1 MIYLFIINH
10 RINEVERHLC
20 IQSCPTSHSSRDT
33 QRWVPQSMS
42 RWHLK
47 ISKETQQHLWATSPT
62 QRRSVIWL
70 LLFNLAA
77 NQHHP
82 AADVVSWNVFGSMQR
97 CSATT
102 KTSVCYRHCFSPRVK
117 IQHHTRHCEENQFW
131 LGWKQD
137 TDVHMELPVF
147 QFVPIASCPGNEH
160 HWKETYCLHLTLL
173 LNIYRYRWDPYQT
186 FFFLSSIF
194 LSFLIGSILCGAL
207 SSMFTSLLCWEAWN
221 WTQYYK
227 CGLTNAE

>member
-117 IQHHTRHCEENQFW
+117 IQHHTRHCEEKISVPAEIKTR
-131 LGWKQD
+131 LKQRSYS
-137 TDVHMELPVF
+137 
-147 QFVPIASCPGNEH
+147 IASPSHCPPLPRH
-160 HWKETYCLHLTLL
+160 PPHSAADSHF
-173 LNIYRYRWDPYQT
+173 P
-186 FFFLSSIF
+186 
-194 LSFLIGSILCGAL
+194 
-207 SSMFTSLLCWEAWN
+207 
-221 WTQYYK
+221 
-227 CGLTNAE
+227 